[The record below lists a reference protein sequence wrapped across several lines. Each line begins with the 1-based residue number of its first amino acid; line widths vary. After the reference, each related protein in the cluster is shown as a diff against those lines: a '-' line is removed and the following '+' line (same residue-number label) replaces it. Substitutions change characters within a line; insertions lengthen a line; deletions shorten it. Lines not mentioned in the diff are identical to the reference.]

1 MILGVGIDLLNMGR
15 IEELY
20 LKFNDKLANKILSEE
35 ELGDYKKSKNKIN
48 FLAKKFCAKEA
59 FSKALGTGIG
69 RGINFAD
76 ITISNDILGKPIVF
90 LSDNGFSFLENL
102 FKKNAKNMQFDISI
116 TDETPFVNCFVVISY
131 NG

>member
-35 ELGDYKKSKNKIN
+35 EFGDYKKSKNKIN